1 MDNNL
6 VLTARF
12 VVGLTWLYE
21 GLWLKILRPSAEELR
36 VLETV
41 FNRLFGRFHVASLDM
56 LHAIGSVETMLAIGI
71 LAGWNPRLLAGIQI
85 LLLLGMDG
93 AGIALGRNTLADPFG
108 LVIKNLSFLV
118 CILLVGLYD
127 NQGHGNQGRG
137 DKRPASPRAKRK
149 PAAE

>member
-36 VLETV
+36 VIASI
-41 FNRLFGRFHVASLDM
+41 FDRLFGRFHVASLDM

-85 LLLLGMDG
+85 LLLLGMDSIG
-93 AGIALGRNTLADPFG
+93 LALGRNTLVDPAG
-108 LVIKNLSFLV
+108 LIIKDLTFLI

-127 NQGHGNQGRG
+127 NQGRAS
-137 DKRPASPRAKRK
+137 KRPTAPRAKRK
-149 PAAE
+149 SAAE

>member
-36 VLETV
+36 VIETV
-41 FNRLFGRFHVASLDM
+41 FERLSGRFHVGSLDM

-71 LAGWNPRLLAGIQI
+71 FAGWNPRLLAGIQI
-85 LLLLGMDG
+85 LLLLGMDSL
-93 AGIALGRNTLADPFG
+93 GIALGRNTLTDPVS
-108 LVIKNLSFLV
+108 LIIKDLSFLI

-127 NQGHGNQGRG
+127 NQGRAS
-137 DKRPASPRAKRK
+137 KRPAAPRAKRK
-149 PAAE
+149 AAAE